1 MLFKYPQLLWF
12 LWLLLIPVLIHLL
25 QLRRFKTTPFT
36 NVRLLKKVQAK
47 SQKSQNLK
55 RWLLL
60 LTRIALFTA
69 LILAFAQPFTA
80 SESAFK
86 EQEIAVYLDNSFSM
100 QARQGPSLLLEEATQ
115 GLVRSVPEGLTFS
128 LFTNDSEYREV
139 TMEEVRNSLL
149 QIQYSSDQLTLEEI
163 RLRGKS
169 FFSGE
174 SNVEAKMVI
183 LSDFQESMGTLNI
196 PEDEEPEIFYV
207 PMRADELINVSI
219 DSVYF
224 DASTG
229 NDNGLHILVS
239 GNTDFGSVPVSLFN
253 KGSLI
258 AKSAVAFNPS
268 GVSEIVFSLPPGE
281 DIEGRVSLEDTGLSY
296 DNDLFFNLSTKEK
309 IRVLGIGTRDEFL
322 QRLFGDETSEYRSVA
337 SIEQALS
344 LLANQDLVILN
355 ELSSLPEV
363 GVQPLRDYIDLGGSL
378 LLIPSLEMNAGD
390 FNRLITP
397 YGLSI
402 AKKISAPLD
411 ITDINYR
418 HPLFTDVFKDE
429 VKNFQYPSV
438 REYFT
443 LNGNSDKILGFANE
457 APFLAGRE
465 KLYVFTA
472 SLQPENTNFT
482 TSPLVVPTLYAMAM
496 RSRSLPSLY
505 YLLGSDSSEDV
516 PVQLEEDRILSLR
529 KGNMEVI
536 PRQQAVGRNTR
547 LWFSGGPT
555 EAGAYSLENA
565 PIGRSF
571 SFNFT
576 RKESDLTYI
585 DLEDMNDGVILASS
599 IEDLFSTIENDRRVT
614 GLWKWFVILA
624 VLFLL
629 AEIIIQKAM
638 K

>member
-1 MLFKYPQLLWF
+1 
-12 LWLLLIPVLIHLL
+12 
-25 QLRRFKTTPFT
+25 
-36 NVRLLKKVQAK
+36 
-47 SQKSQNLK
+47 
-55 RWLLL
+55 
-60 LTRIALFTA
+60 
-69 LILAFAQPFTA
+69 
-80 SESAFK
+80 
-86 EQEIAVYLDNSFSM
+86 M
-100 QARQGPSLLLEEATQ
+100 QARQGPSSLLEEAIQ

-149 QIQYSSDQLTLEEI
+149 QIPFTSDQLTLEEI
-163 RLRGKS
+163 RLRGNTY
-169 FFSGE
+169 FSRDT
-174 SNVEAKMVI
+174 NMEAKMVI
-183 LSDFQESMGTLNI
+183 LSDFQESMGTFSI
-196 PEDEEPEIFYV
+196 TEDEDPEIFYV
-207 PMRADELINVSI
+207 PLRADDLINISI

-224 DASTG
+224 DPSSG

-258 AKSAVAFNPS
+258 AKSAVAFNPD

-281 DIEGRVSLEDTGLSY
+281 DIEGRVSLTDAGLSY
-296 DNDLFFNLSTKEK
+296 DNDLYFNISTKEK
-309 IRVLGIGTRDEFL
+309 IRVLGIGARDEFL

-337 SIEQALS
+337 SIEQSLS
-344 LLANQDLVILN
+344 LLPDQDLVILN
-355 ELSSLPEV
+355 ELSSLPDVAVE
-363 GVQPLRDYIDLGGSL
+363 PLKAYVDLGGSL
-378 LLIPSLEMNAGD
+378 LLIPSLDMNARD
-390 FNRLITP
+390 VNRLLSP
-397 YGLSI
+397 YGLSM

-411 ITDINYR
+411 ITDINYS
-418 HPLFTDVFKDE
+418 HPLFADVFKNE

-443 LNGNSDKILGFANE
+443 LNGNFDKILGFANE

-465 KLYVFTA
+465 KIYVFTA
-472 SLQPENTNFT
+472 SLQPENSNFT

-516 PVQLEEDRILSLR
+516 PVQLGEDRILSLR
-529 KGNMEVI
+529 KGDLEVI

-547 LWFSGGPT
+547 LWFSGGPP
-555 EAGAYSLENA
+555 EAGIYSLENA
-565 PIGRSF
+565 PIARSF
-571 SFNFT
+571 SFNFP
-576 RKESDLTYI
+576 REESDLSYI
-585 DLEDMNDGVILASS
+585 DLEEMDEGAILASS
-599 IEDLFSTIENDRRVT
+599 IDEVFSTIENDRRVT